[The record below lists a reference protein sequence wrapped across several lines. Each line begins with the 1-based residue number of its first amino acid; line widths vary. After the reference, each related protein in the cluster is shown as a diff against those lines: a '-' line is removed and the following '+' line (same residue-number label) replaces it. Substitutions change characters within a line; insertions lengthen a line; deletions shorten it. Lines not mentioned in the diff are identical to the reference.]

1 MTWITEH
8 LIVSAAAT
16 RENPGLKEN
25 ASCVSILR
33 NVFHKLQDFIIF
45 YHVAFFRIL
54 AIFWILVLKSVP
66 THLTGQLQ
74 ICESCSG

>member
-54 AIFWILVLKSVP
+54 AIFWNNTDWILVL
-66 THLTGQLQ
+66 
-74 ICESCSG
+74 